1 MINESACVDS
11 ILSRYKMDE
20 ELDNVLHRFNLVN
33 EKEILEFIS
42 KIGDKLVST
51 YYLVRRY
58 FPDEKLNLEFVPDYE
73 EPVLSLLVIYISAM
87 GDEAIDKVYDLYGEW
102 DFSNQDEDVCGKLI
116 VNLE

>member
-1 MINESACVDS
+1 
-11 ILSRYKMDE
+11 MDY

-42 KIGDKLVST
+42 KIGDKLVSLLDST

-73 EPVLSLLVIYISAM
+73 EPVLNTLVIYIGAVGNGAYEKM
-87 GDEAIDKVYDLYGEW
+87 LKVYDDWNLK
-102 DFSNQDEDVCGKLI
+102 SQDDEISGKLMI
-116 VNLE
+116 NLI